1 MAPDSHLNSDE
12 QLSNQGYLTE
22 FNCPLNI
29 KVKNEPLNDE
39 YDVETRPFAR

>member
-1 MAPDSHLNSDE
+1 MAPDSNLNSDE

-22 FNCPLNI
+22 LNCPLNI
-29 KVKNEPLNDE
+29 KVKTESLNDQ